1 MKGIFNKLFGKS
13 TQQIAETQGEI
24 KPQKTLWSPIN
35 YNLLFDSPVYD
46 DQALTQQRV
55 GELMINSGFVIASD
69 PFFLSHMEP
78 FNKPVPNGNH
88 PVDIVFIELENAGKR
103 VAISRLKFSKEQAL
117 KWQLAVTDKDDTSE
131 LNEDDYI
138 GYPVDAGLG
147 CFIDANF
154 AKTFD
159 EVMDKHYK
167 ANGPDSNYY
176 DDVLA
181 SEFKN
186 NAFNQNALNDIGDY
200 VNHNPIKDSNQNVT
214 IFSSGVGD
222 GTYPSYWG
230 IDRNGQTCEL
240 ITDFLIINPLD
251 EKST

>member
-1 MKGIFNKLFGKS
+1 MKGIFNKLFGGS
-13 TQQIAETQGEI
+13 TKNSEITEEI
-24 KPQKTLWSPIN
+24 KPQKILWSPIN
-35 YNLLFDSPVYD
+35 YNLLFDSASYD
-46 DQALTQQRV
+46 NQALTEKRV
-55 GELMINSGFVIASD
+55 GELLIESGYVIASD

-78 FNKPVPNGNH
+78 FNKPVPNGQH
-88 PVDIVFIELENAGKR
+88 PVDIVFVELENAGKR
-103 VAISRLKFSKEQAL
+103 VGVSRLKFSTTEAV
-117 KWQLAVTDKDDTSE
+117 KWELAVTDKDDTSE
-131 LNEDDYI
+131 LTEDGYI

-154 AKTFD
+154 SKTFD
-159 EVMDKHYK
+159 KVMDQHYK

-181 SEFKN
+181 FEFKN
-186 NAFNQNALNDIGDY
+186 NAFNQNDPNDIGDY
-200 VNHNPIKDSNQNVT
+200 VNHNPIKESSQNVT

-222 GTYPSYWG
+222 GSYPSYWG
-230 IDRNGQTCEL
+230 IDSNGQTCEL

>member
-24 KPQKTLWSPIN
+24 KSQKTLWSPIN

-117 KWQLAVTDKDDTSE
+117 KWQLAV
-131 LNEDDYI
+131 N
-138 GYPVDAGLG
+138 YPTLG
-147 CFIDANF
+147 A
-154 AKTFD
+154 
-159 EVMDKHYK
+159 
-167 ANGPDSNYY
+167 
-176 DDVLA
+176 
-181 SEFKN
+181 
-186 NAFNQNALNDIGDY
+186 
-200 VNHNPIKDSNQNVT
+200 
-214 IFSSGVGD
+214 
-222 GTYPSYWG
+222 
-230 IDRNGQTCEL
+230 QTHVCA
-240 ITDFLIINPLD
+240 
-251 EKST
+251 